1 MTKKVI
7 KYNER
12 LKICERIVNY
22 LTFTPLQ
29 FLAICVLMEP
39 WKPCVPLF

>member
-22 LTFTPLQ
+22 LTFAPLQ